1 MNCLPTRERPEL
13 AASIME
19 DGLSLYKGKR
29 VVIWLRFGYTFSKKT
44 RVGYD
49 LAKECVLSKTGTY
62 EV

>member
-29 VVIWLRFGYTFSKKT
+29 VVMWLRFGYTFFKKV

-49 LAKECVLSKTGTY
+49 LEQK
-62 EV
+62 